1 MYELSEDEKIRLAAI
16 VRDQHGQFLL
26 LDKFAEEALRV
37 LEDIPGLECLPDT
50 AEQSLIHEL
59 WVIYH
64 DRGYYQEDRSQIR
77 CDH

>member
-1 MYELSEDEKIRLAAI
+1 MFELSEDEKIRLAAT

-26 LDKFAEEALRV
+26 LDKFAEEALRL

-50 AEQSLIHEL
+50 DAQSLIHEL
-59 WVIYH
+59 WVTYH
-64 DRGYYQEDRSQIR
+64 DRGHYQEDRSQIR

>member
-1 MYELSEDEKIRLAAI
+1 MSGLSEDEKIRLAAI

-26 LDKFAEEALRV
+26 FDKFAEEALRL
-37 LEDIPGLECLPDT
+37 LEEIPGLECLPDT
-50 AEQSLIHEL
+50 AEQSLIYEL

-64 DRGYYQEDRSQIR
+64 DRGHYQEDRSQVR